1 MFIIFGSR
9 GREVDEETGQ
19 FNCPNCCTVQNIK
32 SDEKQQKY
40 TQIKM
45 ARYFTLF
52 FIPIFSFQTLGR
64 YIRCNH
70 CHSEYNENVLNYV
83 PPTLEEEIGNDVEQE
98 LKSGTP
104 ISMMINKLKTQ
115 GLDQQQATRLV
126 DQVVSGNIVTCQHC
140 KMEFLKG
147 VEKCSL
153 CEGKLSN

>member
-19 FNCPNCCTVQNIK
+19 FNCPNCCTVLNIK

-40 TQIKM
+40 TQVKM

-83 PPTLEEEIGNDVEQE
+83 PPSLEEEIGNDVEQE

>member
-40 TQIKM
+40 TQVKM

-83 PPTLEEEIGNDVEQE
+83 PPSLEEEIGNDIEQE

>member
-40 TQIKM
+40 TQVKM

-83 PPTLEEEIGNDVEQE
+83 PPSLEEEIGNDVEQE

-115 GLDQQQATRLV
+115 GLDQQQSTRLV

-140 KMEFLKG
+140 KMEFIKG

>member
-40 TQIKM
+40 TQVKM

-83 PPTLEEEIGNDVEQE
+83 PPSLEEEIGNDVEQE

-115 GLDQQQATRLV
+115 GLDQEQATRLV

>member
-40 TQIKM
+40 TQVKM

-52 FIPIFSFQTLGR
+52 FIPIFSFQILGR

-83 PPTLEEEIGNDVEQE
+83 PPSLEEEIGNDVEQE

>member
-40 TQIKM
+40 TQVKM

-83 PPTLEEEIGNDVEQE
+83 PPSLEEEIGNDVEQE

-115 GLDQQQATRLV
+115 GLDQKQATRLV